1 MKTFAILLLFLG
13 AAAASAQT
21 APELLEQAAA
31 ALKAGKN
38 EDALALATRAI
49 AKDPKNVEAW
59 IFRGTVHEAMDRYKN
74 AVADFSAV
82 VALDPKDASAW
93 QRRGVAHFKAG
104 QIDASIRDFDKFIEL
119 RPAQKV
125 SHWQR
130 GISYYYA
137 GRYDDGRQQFEGYQD
152 FDSNDVENAVWRL
165 MCMAKKDG
173 MAKARKG
180 ILKIGDDRRVP
191 MRQVYDLFKGDLKPD
206 DVLAAARAGNPP
218 KEQLNQ
224 RLFYAYHY
232 VGIYYDLAGDRKK
245 ALADMEQAVAHRIC
259 HYMWDVARIHR
270 DLLAKKVGKG
280 ERDVHGTNHSS
291 SRMAF
296 MHSSTERSSKM
307 PSHSFPE

>member
-1 MKTFAILLLFLG
+1 MKPITSLLVFLSA

-21 APELLEQAAA
+21 SPELLEQAAA

-38 EDALALATRAI
+38 EDALALAARAI

-59 IFRGTVHEAMDRYKN
+59 TFRGTVHEAMDRYKD

-82 VALDPKDASAW
+82 VALDPKDAGAW

-119 RPAQKV
+119 RPTQKV

-137 GRYDDGRQQFEGYQD
+137 GRYDEGRQQFEGYQD
-152 FDSNDVENAVWRL
+152 FDSNDVENAVWRFI
-165 MCMAKKDG
+165 CMAKKDG
-173 MAKARKG
+173 MEKARKS

-224 RLFYAYHY
+224 RLFYAYLY

-245 ALADMEQAVAHRIC
+245 ALADMEQAVAHRIG
-259 HYMWDVARIHR
+259 HYMWDVARIQR
-270 DLLAKKVGKG
+270 DLLAKKVGK
-280 ERDVHGTNHSS
+280 
-291 SRMAF
+291 
-296 MHSSTERSSKM
+296 RSS
-307 PSHSFPE
+307 

>member
-1 MKTFAILLLFLG
+1 MKPITSLLVFLSA

-21 APELLEQAAA
+21 SPELLEQAAA

-38 EDALALATRAI
+38 EDALALAARAI

-59 IFRGTVHEAMDRYKN
+59 TFRGTVHEAMDRYKD

-82 VALDPKDASAW
+82 VALDPKDAGAW

-119 RPAQKV
+119 RPTQKV

-137 GRYDDGRQQFEGYQD
+137 GRYDEGRQQFEGYQD
-152 FDSNDVENAVWRL
+152 FDSNDVENAVWRF

-173 MAKARKG
+173 MEKARKS

-224 RLFYAYHY
+224 RLFYAYLY

-245 ALADMEQAVAHRIC
+245 ALADMEQAVAHRIG
-259 HYMWDVARIHR
+259 HYMWDVARIQR
-270 DLLAKKVGKG
+270 DLLAKKVGK
-280 ERDVHGTNHSS
+280 
-291 SRMAF
+291 
-296 MHSSTERSSKM
+296 RSS
-307 PSHSFPE
+307 